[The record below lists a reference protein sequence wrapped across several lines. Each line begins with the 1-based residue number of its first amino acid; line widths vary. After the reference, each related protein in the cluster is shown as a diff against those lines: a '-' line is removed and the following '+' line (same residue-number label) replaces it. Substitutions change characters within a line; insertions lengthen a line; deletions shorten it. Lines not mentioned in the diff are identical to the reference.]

1 MTNLL
6 VVIIPCFGKVG
17 LKLTNVF
24 PCQMCVLP
32 YRKPRAWRVQYV
44 ESLHGHT
51 SIYMLRGF
59 MPTPCQ
65 SRIVPVKVPATAS
78 MLPLRCHRL
87 LRIALGKSCK
97 LFCHLNALA
106 RFLVSPYKH
115 FICTFTRRVSKSTP
129 SCVSQWMR
137 RILFECQLWVYVAA
151 SCRGFDTLRAQ
162 TRSSRM
168 RPARPWLYR
177 IWESTRFRTASC
189 FYRSRIYKHPAR
201 QHTVDHVFC

>member
-1 MTNLL
+1 MSSLARCAFYRIESRERDGYSRLSPCMGIGAYICYAGLCQHRAIHVSCQLRCQLL
-6 VVIIPCFGKVG
+6 PACYRSVVIGCF
-17 LKLTNVF
+17 
-24 PCQMCVLP
+24 VLH
-32 YRKPRAWRVQYV
+32 W
-44 ESLHGHT
+44 E
-51 SIYMLRGF
+51 
-59 MPTPCQ
+59 
-65 SRIVPVKVPATAS
+65 
-78 MLPLRCHRL
+78 
-87 LRIALGKSCK
+87 KSCK

-106 RFLVSPYKH
+106 RFLVSPDKH

-201 QHTVDHVFC
+201 QHTVDHVFF